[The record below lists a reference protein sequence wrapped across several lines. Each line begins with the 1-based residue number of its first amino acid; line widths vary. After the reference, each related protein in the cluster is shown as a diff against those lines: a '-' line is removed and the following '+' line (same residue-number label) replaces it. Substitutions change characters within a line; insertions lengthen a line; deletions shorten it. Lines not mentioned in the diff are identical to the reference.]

1 MPDSEK
7 TILMTHIAAY
17 EQQEELGDL
26 KVNSYFRGD
35 YISFEV
41 LKGAIYG
48 TIGFAI
54 IFAMYILYDLE
65 TFMVEFYKMDIVS
78 FFQGVLSKYII
89 FIAIYVVISYFV
101 AAYRYGK
108 AKKNVKLY
116 QNALKN
122 LYSYYN

>member
-1 MPDSEK
+1 MPDSDK

-35 YISFEV
+35 YISME
-41 LKGAIYG
+41 LIKGAIYG
-48 TIGFAI
+48 TVGFAI
-54 IFAMYILYDLE
+54 IFVMYVLYDLE
-65 TFMVEFYKMDIVS
+65 KFMVEFYKMDIVS
-78 FFQGVLSKYII
+78 FFKGVLSKYII

-101 AAYRYGK
+101 AIYRYGK
-108 AKKNVKLY
+108 AKKNVNKY
-116 QNALKN
+116 QDALKE